1 MVSDVNYENFT
12 FPANLKKKKNGK
24 TTDGKAR
31 KKIIKSF
38 TWDTSV
44 ATEYTC
50 NGLIDVHLKVGLI
63 WSVCGKFSKHS
74 LKMNLLNDGKILA
87 VYILL

>member
-1 MVSDVNYENFT
+1 MGETIYRNVSKNDPLKEMVSDVNYENFT

-50 NGLIDVHLKVGLI
+50 NGLIDL
-63 WSVCGKFSKHS
+63 C
-74 LKMNLLNDGKILA
+74 
-87 VYILL
+87 